1 MADLNIDLTLIGGPT
16 LLIELGGFRLLT
28 DPTFDPPGSYDL
40 GAVTLVK
47 NTGPA
52 LRPDELGQIDA
63 VLLSHDQHV
72 DNLDKAGRA
81 FLPAARATFTTPAA
95 AARLGKGTV
104 GLMPWKTEE
113 LQNETGRKLLITG
126 APARHGPPGVEPFMG
141 EVTGFLVGIDQPGD
155 ALYISGDT
163 VWYEGVKAVSQHYVP
178 KLIVLFTGSAQPRGA
193 FHVTMDA
200 NDAIEAAAAFAGAL
214 VVAVHN
220 SGWGHFKEGPDA
232 LAHAFKVLG
241 LGSRFRQLEAG
252 APLRLVL

>member
-1 MADLNIDLTLIGGPT
+1 MDSA
-16 LLIELGGFRLLT
+16 EK
-28 DPTFDPPGSYDL
+28 SC
-40 GAVTLVK
+40 
-47 NTGPA
+47 
-52 LRPDELGQIDA
+52 
-63 VLLSHDQHV
+63 S
-72 DNLDKAGRA
+72 
-81 FLPAARATFTTPAA
+81 LPLPSQEEDIS
-95 AARLGKGTV
+95 TV
-104 GLMPWKTEE
+104 VVG
-113 LQNETGRKLLITG
+113 
-126 APARHGPPGVEPFMG
+126 
-141 EVTGFLVGIDQPGD
+141 LVGIDQPGD

-200 NDAIEAAAAFAGAL
+200 NDAIEAAAAFAGSL